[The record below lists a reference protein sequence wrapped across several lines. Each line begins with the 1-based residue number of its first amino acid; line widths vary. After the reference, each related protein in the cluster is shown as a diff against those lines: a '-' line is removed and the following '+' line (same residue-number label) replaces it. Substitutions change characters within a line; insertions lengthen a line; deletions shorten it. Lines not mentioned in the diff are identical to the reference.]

1 MYKNNCE
8 SFPDCQKN
16 VFRAADF
23 KRAYTPLHIAA
34 EKGDLECLRLLLDC
48 DEVDVD
54 AKDLKGDTT
63 PLLLAIKEK
72 HEEAAKLL
80 IQNGASLNLKVGRST
95 LKEQFSKN
103 FPDIDPAHIV
113 VKKARKVMLDL
124 KDKVFQLLKNTE
136 LDDPDYNA
144 KLANFKTF
152 MRFIRT
158 LQEQNVLDE
167 VFDLA
172 CDKGLHEHVEVML
185 RKGANPN
192 IASKPILE
200 AAYHGHHRI
209 LEVLSSNHLTNWEVE
224 TGSKETVL
232 HLILKMGSDQGS
244 KDAYQASLEVVLGV
258 PAVRSLVNR

>member
-1 MYKNNCE
+1 M
-8 SFPDCQKN
+8 
-16 VFRAADF
+16 
-23 KRAYTPLHIAA
+23 
-34 EKGDLECLRLLLDC
+34 
-48 DEVDVD
+48 DVD

-124 KDKVFQLLKNTE
+124 KDKVFLLLKNTE

-158 LQEQNVLDE
+158 LQEQNVLYE
-167 VFDLA
+167 I
-172 CDKGLHEHVEVML
+172 
-185 RKGANPN
+185 N
-192 IASKPILE
+192 
-200 AAYHGHHRI
+200 
-209 LEVLSSNHLTNWEVE
+209 
-224 TGSKETVL
+224 
-232 HLILKMGSDQGS
+232 
-244 KDAYQASLEVVLGV
+244 
-258 PAVRSLVNR
+258 

>member
-1 MYKNNCE
+1 MIM
-8 SFPDCQKN
+8 PDHH
-16 VFRAADF
+16 RAADF
-23 KRAYTPLHIAA
+23 KRAYTPLHFAA
-34 EKGDLECLRLLLDC
+34 EKGDLECLEMLLNC
-48 DEVDVD
+48 EEVDVD

-63 PLLLAIKEK
+63 PLLLAVKEK
-72 HEEAAKLL
+72 HESAAKLL
-80 IQNGASLNLKVGRST
+80 IQNGASLNMKVGRST

-124 KDKVFQLLKNTE
+124 KDKVFQLLKSTE
-136 LDDPDYNA
+136 LTDSDYNA

-172 CDKGLHEHVEVML
+172 CDKGLYEHVEVML

-192 IASKPILE
+192 IPSKPVLE
-200 AAYHGHHRI
+200 AAFHGHNRI
-209 LEVLSSNHLTNWEVE
+209 LEVLSNHGTNWEVE

-244 KDAYQASLEVVLGV
+244 KEAYQASLDVVLGV
-258 PAVRSLVNR
+258 GAVRNLINR